1 MTASMQQTIDET
13 NRKRA
18 VQIAY
23 NQKYNITPTQIT
35 KNIDSSSFSGNIE
48 YKTDPKAYVE
58 KETFNTA
65 ADPIVHYLNDEQLK
79 KLYDQSRKS
88 MEKAAK
94 ELDFIEAAR
103 LRDEMLGYKE
113 MIDKRKKNR

>member
-1 MTASMQQTIDET
+1 MQRTIDET

-18 VQIAY
+18 IQISY
-23 NQKYNITPTQIT
+23 NTTHNITPTQIT
-35 KNIDSSSFSGNIE
+35 RSIESSSLSGYLE
-48 YKTDPKAYVE
+48 YKTEPKAYVE
-58 KETFNTA
+58 KELINTA
-65 ADPIVHYLNDEQLK
+65 ADPVTLYLGDDQLK
-79 KLYDQSRKS
+79 KLYDQARKA

-113 MIDKRKKNR
+113 IMDNKKKNR

>member
-1 MTASMQQTIDET
+1 MTASMQQTINET

-18 VQIAY
+18 IQIAY
-23 NQKYNITPTQIT
+23 NLKHNITPTQII
-35 KNIDSSSFSGNIE
+35 KSIDPSGFSGNVE
-48 YKTDPKAYVE
+48 YKTEPKAYVE
-58 KETFNTA
+58 KENINAA
-65 ADPIVHYLNDEQLK
+65 ADPVVNYLNDEQLK

-103 LRDEMLGYKE
+103 LRDEMLAYKE
-113 MIDKRKKNR
+113 LIDKRKKHK

>member
-1 MTASMQQTIDET
+1 MQRTIDET

-18 VQIAY
+18 IQIAY
-23 NQKYNITPTQIT
+23 NLKYNITPTQII
-35 KNIDSSSFSGNIE
+35 KSIEASGLSGSIE
-48 YKTDPKAYVE
+48 YKTTDPKAYVE
-58 KETFNTA
+58 KDTISTA
-65 ADPIVHYLNDEQLK
+65 ADPIVKYLNDEQLK
-79 KLYDQSRKS
+79 KFYDQARKS

-113 MIDKRKKNR
+113 LIENRKKENRK

>member
-1 MTASMQQTIDET
+1 MQRTIDET

-18 VQIAY
+18 IQIAY
-23 NQKYNITPTQIT
+23 NIKHNITPTQII
-35 KNIDSSSFSGNIE
+35 KSIDPSGLSGNVE

-58 KETFNTA
+58 KDTVNTA
-65 ADPIVHYLNDEQLK
+65 ADPVVKYLNDEQLK

-113 MIDKRKKNR
+113 LIDNRKKTR